1 MWCQNND
8 LQHTS
13 QQTALFSSVWGDS
26 HGFYVTKEN
35 LWQATV
41 IFAVRRL
48 IKPTW
53 INDRDQFLQPTETLS
68 TEFKHD
74 CLIWTLFNGSNLTA
88 SANDLEWNGKKW
100 NIVNY
105 FIPFTE
111 FDVGANERFE
121 SDFMVQYLKGKKLSS
136 EAQAVLN
143 EGKKLW
149 QTYFEEKD
157 VYTIREA
164 YKLNRP
170 DVGWYQIRNAL
181 KLRNAENYGK
191 KTDFTEFEI
200 AYKTLTEKLSPLVYE
215 YGFLL
220 E

>member
-1 MWCQNND
+1 MTY
-8 LQHTS
+8 LS
-13 QQTALFSSVWGDS
+13 F
-26 HGFYVTKEN
+26 
-35 LWQATV
+35 
-41 IFAVRRL
+41 I
-48 IKPTW
+48 
-53 INDRDQFLQPTETLS
+53 IN
-68 TEFKHD
+68 K
-74 CLIWTLFNGSNLTA
+74 IYFNH
-88 SANDLEWNGKKW
+88 
-100 NIVNY
+100 

-149 QTYFEEKD
+149 QTYFEETD
-157 VYTIREA
+157 VFTIREA

-181 KLRNAENYGK
+181 KLRNAEDYGK
-191 KTDFTEFEI
+191 KTDFTEFET
-200 AYKTLTEKLSPLVYE
+200 AYKQLTEKLMPMVYE